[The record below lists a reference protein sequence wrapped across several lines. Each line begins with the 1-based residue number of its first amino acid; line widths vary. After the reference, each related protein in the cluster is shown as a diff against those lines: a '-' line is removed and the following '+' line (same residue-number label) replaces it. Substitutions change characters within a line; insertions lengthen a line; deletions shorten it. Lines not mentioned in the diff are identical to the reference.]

1 MTGLLQDREVA
12 ARVLDHIAQGKTDLG
27 GDVWREPVANYRS
40 EARLEAEIGTVL
52 RRYPVP
58 FCPSAALPDPG
69 CYVAREAAGVPILA
83 VRGRDGIVRAFRN
96 ACRHRGMQVAAGSGC
111 TNAFVCRYHGWAYR
125 LDGGLGHIPHEEGFP
140 GLDKAEHG
148 LVPVTAV
155 ERAGLVFVTQDGSD
169 HQEVLDDLPP
179 VIGAG
184 QRVFATSEREVPAN
198 WKISAEG
205 FLEGYHIL
213 PTHRET
219 FFPYGFDNLN
229 VIEAFGRNSRV
240 TFPFRRIEK
249 LAAVPPAE
257 RRVDGMLTYVYHLFP
272 NVMIAMLSRHTQMV
286 VLEPLDAGRTRFV
299 TYAMAEAPPDGGPL
313 PEEVTRD
320 TDFVERSGGA
330 EDREVTCAIQRA
342 IGSGANMHF
351 TFGRFEGAIVHFH
364 RMLDAALDGG

>member
-40 EARLEAEIGTVL
+40 EARLAAEIGTVL

-342 IGSGANMHF
+342 IGSGANTHF